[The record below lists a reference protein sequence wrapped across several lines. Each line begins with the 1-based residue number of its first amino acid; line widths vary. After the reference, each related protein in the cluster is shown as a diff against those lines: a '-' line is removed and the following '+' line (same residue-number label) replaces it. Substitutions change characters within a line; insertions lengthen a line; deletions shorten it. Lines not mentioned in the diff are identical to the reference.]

1 MQKLKDW
8 MFVEGW
14 AMLLE
19 FALVAALAVTLAHWT
34 WVALTPPATAAAAL
48 AGEAEII
55 RPGAIV
61 QRHLFGVAREGTA
74 GGEGGA
80 SSALRLKVLGVFA
93 SGKPGAGRAIVALE
107 NAKPATV
114 TAGESIAAGIVLQEV
129 HPDHVLV
136 NRAGVVE
143 RINLERRAATVEAK
157 AVVQA
162 KPGASRPVPPSDAQS
177 VTRSP

>member
-8 MFVEGW
+8 MLVEGW
-14 AMLLE
+14 AVLLE

-34 WVALTPPATAAAAL
+34 WVALTPPTSAAAAVPV
-48 AGEAEII
+48 EMESQ

-61 QRHLFGVAREGTA
+61 QRHLFGASREGMA

-93 SGKPGAGRAIVALE
+93 PGKPSAGRAIVALE
-107 NAKPATV
+107 NGKPATV

-136 NRAGVVE
+136 NRAGAVE
-143 RINLERRAATVEAK
+143 RINLERRSAAVEAK
-157 AVVQA
+157 PVVQA
-162 KPGASRPVPPSDAQS
+162 KPGAPRPAQQEM
-177 VTRSP
+177 RSP